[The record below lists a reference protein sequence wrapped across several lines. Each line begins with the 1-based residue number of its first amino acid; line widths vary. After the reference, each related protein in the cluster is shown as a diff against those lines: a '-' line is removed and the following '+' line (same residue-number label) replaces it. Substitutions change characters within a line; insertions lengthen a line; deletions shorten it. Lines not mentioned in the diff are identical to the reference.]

1 MPNLIDRDA
10 IMAKLQKRAHE
21 WRGSFSG
28 DAYRNAANMLKKE
41 PGIEGCIVGHAY
53 WESVTVVA
61 TDGYKNAELQRLARR
76 EFVCSNCR
84 KSLDFPGNFCPYCG
98 SRMDQQS
105 SIDLQA
111 TERDAEGG

>member
-1 MPNLIDRDA
+1 MPDLIDRDA
-10 IMAKLQKRAHE
+10 IMAKIQKRAHE
-21 WRGSFSG
+21 WRGTFSG

-41 PGIEGCIVGHAY
+41 PAIEGVVLNHAY
-53 WESVTVVA
+53 WETYTTKA
-61 TDGYKNAELQRLARR
+61 TKGYNNRELQLLERR
-76 EFVCSNCR
+76 SFRCSRCLG
-84 KSLDFPGNFCPYCG
+84 SLNFAGNYCPYCG